1 MLQHTLWHVIG
12 MNTAD
17 AMVPMVEMNLETV
30 GTPQIYPWKDVR
42 VRQER
47 LNYHGFTAALE
58 KAAPVQPQ
66 AGIY

>member
-30 GTPQIYPWKDVR
+30 GTPRIYPLGNVS

-66 AGIY
+66 AWIC